1 MKINWIVLVLSL
13 FIFTKIKSQN
23 LKTEKDSCAYFYMIQ
38 FEGIENKPF
47 TKDVQSILCDIFRS
61 SPTFREETKN
71 FIVISKQNVE
81 MKEIGKL
88 VPNKL
93 IYFRKLDLSKEYINE
108 LESIKEE
115 KTEDDN

>member
-1 MKINWIVLVLSL
+1 MKINWIVLGLSL
-13 FIFTKIKSQN
+13 FIFTKIKAQN
-23 LKTEKDSCAYFYMIQ
+23 LKKEKDSCAYFYMIQ

-47 TKDVQSILCDIFRS
+47 TKDVQSILCDVFRS
-61 SPTFREETKN
+61 SPTFQEETKN

-81 MKEIGKL
+81 MKEVGKL

-115 KTEDDN
+115 KTEGNN